1 MNTTILKNLTLA
13 DLPASWL
20 KPGHWLPGQRVTV
33 QITVQAD
40 SEWNPRT
47 DLKSEVSPI
56 VTQQQRIALMRS
68 IEQQLKGTGSEDSE
82 EWIKWIKETRTV
94 SKPEPMC

>member
-13 DLPASWL
+13 DLPSSWL
-20 KPGHWLPGQRVTV
+20 KPGYWLPGQPVTV

-40 SEWNPRT
+40 SEWNQHT
-47 DLKSEVSPI
+47 DTQSEISPI
-56 VTQQQRIALMRS
+56 VTQSQRIALMRS

-94 SKPEPMC
+94 SKPEPVC